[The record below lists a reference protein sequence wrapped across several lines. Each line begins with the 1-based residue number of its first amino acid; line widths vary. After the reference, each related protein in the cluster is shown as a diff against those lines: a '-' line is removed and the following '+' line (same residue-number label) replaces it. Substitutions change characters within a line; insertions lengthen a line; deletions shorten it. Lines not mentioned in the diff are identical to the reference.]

1 MRRALT
7 VLLVLSSGHVYAQQD
22 CTSAPGC
29 IQRWVGP
36 VKIPTE
42 AVLAAGVIAAP
53 IILAGGFVTAV
64 KTATAERG
72 EPAGVKRDPEQKKK
86 PQLALIPTDPA
97 PPTGHVLTPEERAKQ
112 EELVRINDAITNAAI
127 AVGGAAVIG
136 GIIYGIVKKK

>member
-7 VLLVLSSGHVYAQQD
+7 FLLVLSSGPVHAQQD

-64 KTATAERG
+64 KTASAERG
-72 EPAGVKRDPEQKKK
+72 EPAGVKREPRKPPE
-86 PQLALIPTDPA
+86 LALIPTT
-97 PPTGHVLTPEERAKQ
+97 PPPPPPGHVPTPEERAKQ
-112 EELVRINDAITNAAI
+112 EQLVRVNDALTNAAI